1 MNGKNVLKFAG
12 AILAGV
18 AATATVLGERK
29 STTEPVRVNAG
40 YATYGMVIAALTRR
54 KDISSYYKNQIMSV
68 IPRDCDDPGLYSAAI
83 HIIEDSM
90 MSSYYK
96 NEAIEKLFED
106 PSD

>member
-29 STTEPVRVNAG
+29 SPTEPVRVTG

-54 KDISSYYKNQIMSV
+54 KDISSYYKNQIMEA

-83 HIIEDSM
+83 SVIEDSS

-96 NEAIEKLFED
+96 NEAIEKLFKE

>member
-18 AATATVLGERK
+18 AATATVLGERR
-29 STTEPVRVNAG
+29 SPTEPVRVSTG

-54 KDISSYYKNQIMSV
+54 KDISSYYKNQIMSA
-68 IPRDCDDPGLYSAAI
+68 IPRDCNDPALYSAAI
-83 HIIEDSM
+83 SVIEDTSM
-90 MSSYYK
+90 SGYYK
-96 NEAIEKLFED
+96 NEAIEKLFEE